1 MKYSPE
7 EQAVAYTGVRSRIST
22 LLNESDADVNIPSCP
37 DWSVQNLCAHLA
49 GVAVALVN
57 RDRPGADLQAWI
69 DGHISSRTDRSI
81 ESLLDE
87 WDSSGFEDLI
97 RARPEG
103 YGGLL
108 YDVAAHEHDLRGALG
123 RPGGRSTD
131 AIDVCLEIQ
140 QQMLRADMAKKE
152 LTGSLTLRTPT
163 ATIQAGNGGTGL
175 LLELDGPDANW
186 EVFRIVGSRR
196 SIGQLRALSWQG
208 DLDPLL
214 PALEHL
220 PLPTSDLIE

>member
-22 LLNESDADVNIPSCP
+22 LLTESDADVNIPSCP

-49 GVAVALVN
+49 GVAVALVK

-69 DGHISSRTDRSI
+69 DGHVSSRTARSI

-87 WDSSGFEDLI
+87 WDGSGFEDLI

-123 RPGGRSTD
+123 RPGGRSSD

-140 QQMLRADMAKKE
+140 QQMLRADIAKKE
-152 LTGSLTLRTPT
+152 LIGSLTIRTPT
-163 ATIQAGNGGTGL
+163 ATIEAGTGGPEV

-208 DLDPLL
+208 DLDRLL

-220 PLPTSDLIE
+220 PLPISDLNE

>member
-7 EQAVAYTGVRSRIST
+7 EQAIAYTGVRERVAT
-22 LLNESDADVNIPSCP
+22 LLTESDADVNIPSCP

-69 DGHISSRTDRSI
+69 DGHVSSRVGRSI
-81 ESLLDE
+81 DSLLDE
-87 WDSSGFEDLI
+87 WDNSGFEGLI

-140 QQMLRADMAKKE
+140 QQMVRADMAKQE
-152 LTGSLTLRTPT
+152 LAGTLTLRTPSV
-163 ATIQAGNGGTGL
+163 TIESGSGGPS
-175 LLELDGPDANW
+175 LELSLDGPDANW
-186 EVFRIVGSRR
+186 ELFRIVGSRR
-196 SIGQLRALSWQG
+196 SLSQLRALPWQG
-208 DLDPLL
+208 ELDALL

-220 PLPTSDLIE
+220 PLPITDLVE